1 MARKKAVAEKK
12 AETGS
17 AVGTNHSPSDQE
29 IAARAYEIFQG
40 RGGTDGR
47 ALDDWLTA
55 EQELRE
61 NNKPKRSTR
70 ASLAN

>member
-1 MARKKAVAEKK
+1 MARKKAVAEKSLK
-12 AETGS
+12 AGGNS
-17 AVGTNHSPSDQE
+17 GANHSPSDQE